1 MKKISKEELERNQAK
16 IRIVKQNVQDRR
28 RKESSAIH
36 QSISWGLKPV
46 RQLFNI
52 WRFYRF
58 NLRREKITQEYMARD
73 GFKGVQLG
81 CGPNRME
88 GWINSDMLYDRLPF
102 QQHNPI
108 EDLIDFPIDI
118 TKRLPFADH
127 SLDAIY
133 AEELI
138 EHVDLNSARIF
149 FKDAKRVLK
158 PTGVLRMT
166 TPDIKKVCRMYLGE
180 MDGFD
185 LEDHKPYWL
194 EEEWGHE
201 IWINGMFRYWGH
213 QFLWSV
219 ETMRRELID
228 AGFNDAVECAP
239 LKTQSGIS
247 ELDNV
252 DTRFNPNEALS
263 EFQAATTLI
272 IETTSTHS
280 A

>member
-1 MKKISKEELERNQAK
+1 M
-16 IRIVKQNVQDRR
+16 
-28 RKESSAIH
+28 
-36 QSISWGLKPV
+36 
-46 RQLFNI
+46 

-58 NLRREKITQEYMARD
+58 NVRREKITQNYMAKD

-81 CGPNRME
+81 CGPNRID

-102 QQHNPI
+102 QKHNPI

-118 TKRLPFADH
+118 TQRLPFADN

-138 EHVDLNSARIF
+138 EHVDLHSARIF

-158 PTGVLRMT
+158 PTGALRMT

-201 IWINGMFRYWGH
+201 IWLNGMFRYWGH
-213 QFLWSV
+213 QFLWSFD
-219 ETMRRELID
+219 TIKKELVD
-228 AGFNDAVECAP
+228 AGFSDAVECDP
-239 LKTQSGIS
+239 LKTQSGVS
-247 ELDNV
+247 ELDNI
-252 DTRFNPNEALS
+252 DTRFNPDEALS

-272 IETTSTHS
+272 IETKST
-280 A
+280 